1 MKRTYVAAITRR
13 RSGDRGQDRMSAG
26 TLRAAVK
33 MKGLTGVFPRQ
44 ITAVAHKAN
53 RLTFVSICN
62 DF

>member
-13 RSGDRGQDRMSAG
+13 RRGRGQDRMSAG

>member
-1 MKRTYVAAITRR
+1 MKRAYVAAITR
-13 RSGDRGQDRMSAG
+13 SSAEG
-26 TLRAAVK
+26 EGGRTGCHPEHCGAVK
-33 MKGLTGVFPRQ
+33 MKGLTGAFPRQ